1 MVVDTVIQNWGY
13 LVVGKEAVP
22 EGFSWAVQWIMSFF
36 YVDGVI
42 LTSPRLA
49 RLQAALDVLTG
60 LFDWVVL
67 WMNIIKNWG
76 WSTNSSKWWTGTWRL
91 IQAAYDRG
99 VPIV

>member
-49 RLQAALDVLTG
+49 RL
-60 LFDWVVL
+60 
-67 WMNIIKNWG
+67 
-76 WSTNSSKWWTGTWRL
+76 
-91 IQAAYDRG
+91 
-99 VPIV
+99 

>member
-49 RLQAALDVLTG
+49 RLQAELDVLTG
-60 LFDWVVL
+60 LFDWVIL

-76 WSTNSSKWWTGTWRL
+76 WSTNRSKWWTGTWRL